1 MEALNDFVDFEDG
14 ERHGWENDI
23 GSQDGTL
30 KTESTPAGGNTFWS
44 GRLKAKYP
52 QEEFEI
58 SASLAKMFFFSGE
71 GQQDGTFGVSFEYR
85 VHRPEQ
91 GEAIRIYLM
100 VSGEVPL
107 GFART
112 LIDERTP
119 VDKWLQRPLATLF
132 YTRNRMTPVLI
143 GAHGSLENHASS
155 RKIDIDNIRVVQLP
169 DKK

>member
-1 MEALNDFVDFEDG
+1 MENVDDLVDFEDG
-14 ERHGWENDI
+14 RHGWENDL
-23 GSQDGTL
+23 GSLDGTL
-30 KTESTPAGGNTFWS
+30 EEEDTPTGKNTFWS

-71 GQQDGTFGVSFEYR
+71 GQQDGMFSISFDYR
-85 VHRPEQ
+85 VHWPEQ

-100 VSGEVPL
+100 ASGEVPL
-107 GFART
+107 GYSRT

-119 VDKWLQRPLATLF
+119 VDEWLQFPLSSLYYA
-132 YTRNRMTPVLI
+132 RDRMTPVLI

-155 RKIDIDNIRVVQLP
+155 RKIDIDNIRVVELP
-169 DKK
+169 VKK